1 MFNFTSFHDNLIL
14 YLVYNIILKDEFYLQ
29 KKKNREIVVHS
40 VQLISF

>member
-14 YLVYNIILKDEFYLQ
+14 YLVYNIILK
-29 KKKNREIVVHS
+29 KNRETVVHS

>member
-29 KKKNREIVVHS
+29 KKNREIVVHS